1 MDGKIKLWLYDAL
14 GARVDNDAPGLGCTK
29 MAYSADGKRFVLLDL
44 SFHWNIMCAIIFLQ
58 EINVV
63 VMEYLSRLFS
73 CGTSKDGQSFLIE
86 WNENE
91 GTAKRIYQGLGTC
104 PSSVLQFTTIK
115 NQILAAADNHMIKF
129 WDMDNVE
136 LLTTID
142 ADGGLPVSSSV
153 VS

>member
-1 MDGKIKLWLYDAL
+1 MCYHI
-14 GARVDNDAPGLGCTK
+14 
-29 MAYSADGKRFVLLDL
+29 LL
-44 SFHWNIMCAIIFLQ
+44 

-63 VMEYLSRLFS
+63 VMEYFARLFS

-91 GTAKRIYQGLGTC
+91 GTAERVYQGLVKC
-104 PSSVLQFTTIK
+104 LSSVVQFTTIK
-115 NQILAAADNHMIKF
+115 NQILAAADNHAIKF
-129 WDMDNVE
+129 WDMDNEE

-153 VS
+153 VSSFVFWMLFI

>member
-1 MDGKIKLWLYDAL
+1 M
-14 GARVDNDAPGLGCTK
+14 GARVDHDAPGLGCTK

-44 SFHWNIMCAIIFLQ
+44 SFHWNIMCAIIFLL
-58 EINVV
+58 ESNVV
-63 VMEYLSRLFS
+63 VMEYFARLFS

-91 GTAKRIYQGLGTC
+91 GTAERVYQGLVKC
-104 PSSVLQFTTIK
+104 LSSVVQFTTIK
-115 NQILAAADNHMIKF
+115 NQFLAAADNHAIKF
-129 WDMDNVE
+129 WDMDNEE